1 MKLRSFSPLPSGIE
15 VEGRLT
21 TDHPMSSY
29 GQKVLVL
36 ETGEALGTG
45 DVSLAWIPMEDEEPN
60 GFSAQHGEEA
70 SFGRSYVKAIRNL

>member
-29 GQKVLVL
+29 GKKVLVL

-45 DVSLAWIPMEDEEPN
+45 DVSLAYYRIVRATANEIAELLEAGYRIPMTEK
-60 GFSAQHGEEA
+60 FK
-70 SFGRSYVKAIRNL
+70 R